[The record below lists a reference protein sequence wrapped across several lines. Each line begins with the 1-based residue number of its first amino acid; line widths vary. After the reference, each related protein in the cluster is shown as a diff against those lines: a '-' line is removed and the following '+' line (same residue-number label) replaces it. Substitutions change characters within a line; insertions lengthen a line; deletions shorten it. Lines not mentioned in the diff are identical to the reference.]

1 MSKAEQTTK
10 PGDDVRRSRRFRRLF
25 ARGANATA
33 RGVGHPATFLAAL
46 MTVAGW
52 AFLGPR
58 LDFNETW
65 QLWINT
71 GTTILTFLMV
81 ILLQNSQ
88 NRQSDAVQLKL
99 GELLRAV
106 QGARVS
112 LVDVEK
118 LDDEEV
124 ARLGAAFERLG
135 QWARRSNDGRVA
147 VGRDGTEDS

>member
-1 MSKAEQTTK
+1 MPLPEQMTS
-10 PGDDVRRSRRFRRLF
+10 PADGGGSRRLRRLF
-25 ARGANATA
+25 ANGASATA
-33 RGVGHPATFLAAL
+33 RGVGHPASFLAAV
-46 MTVAGW
+46 VAVGGW
-52 AFLGPR
+52 AFMGPR
-58 LDFNETW
+58 LGFSETW

-71 GTTILTFLMV
+71 GTTILTFLIV

-124 ARLGAAFERLG
+124 AHLRSAYERLG
-135 QWARRSNDGRVA
+135 QWARRSREGRGA
-147 VGRDGTEDS
+147 AGTERSGDS